1 MTPKDSPQLRR
12 EIFVSQTSL
21 AFPIFL
27 LRGSRCVF
35 GIRIRI
41 HNVAQCGS
49 NLEHGAH
56 LEGDAGVVDDAVV
69 VDVRQGD
76 AVRCYKQLN
85 NITSCHIK

>member
-1 MTPKDSPQLRR
+1 MTTKDSSQLRR
-12 EIFVSQTSL
+12 EIFVSQL
-21 AFPIFL
+21 
-27 LRGSRCVF
+27 SRAF

-49 NLEHGAH
+49 NLEHRAH

>member
-1 MTPKDSPQLRR
+1 MTTKDSSQLRR
-12 EIFVSQTSL
+12 EIFVSQL
-21 AFPIFL
+21 
-27 LRGSRCVF
+27 SRAF

-76 AVRCYKQLN
+76 AVRCCKQLN

>member
-1 MTPKDSPQLRR
+1 MTTKDSSQLRR
-12 EIFVSQTSL
+12 EIFVSQL
-21 AFPIFL
+21 
-27 LRGSRCVF
+27 SRAF

-41 HNVAQCGS
+41 HKVAQCGS

>member
-1 MTPKDSPQLRR
+1 MTTKDSSQLRR
-12 EIFVSQTSL
+12 EIFVSQL
-21 AFPIFL
+21 
-27 LRGSRCVF
+27 SRAF

>member
-1 MTPKDSPQLRR
+1 MTTKDSSQFRR
-12 EIFVSQTSL
+12 EIFVSQL
-21 AFPIFL
+21 
-27 LRGSRCVF
+27 SRAF

-85 NITSCHIK
+85 IITSCHIK

>member
-1 MTPKDSPQLRR
+1 MTTKDSSQLRR
-12 EIFVSQTSL
+12 EIFVSQL
-21 AFPIFL
+21 
-27 LRGSRCVF
+27 SRAF

-41 HNVAQCGS
+41 HNGAQCGS
-49 NLEHGAH
+49 TLEHGAH